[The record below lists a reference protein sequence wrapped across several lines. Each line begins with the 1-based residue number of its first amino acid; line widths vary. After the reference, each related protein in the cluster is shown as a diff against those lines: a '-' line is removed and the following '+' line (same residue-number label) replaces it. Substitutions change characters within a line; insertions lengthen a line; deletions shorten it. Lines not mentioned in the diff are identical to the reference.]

1 MLKKAIDLISFT
13 SIPPIPQLEL
23 TPAMQTTWKMIYTT
37 EEIASYLDRK
47 SEWVNMQMVSEDTLT
62 VYTTAM
68 DGLERLKNIVVA
80 NEPWS
85 GKGEIEMLQDALRRA
100 ASQHAKEALMKISD
114 RVLKVSTVIPSK
126 EGVMM
131 NGGQAIGYTRASAVI
146 AAETEA
152 DMMQC
157 RDFET
162 TEYVEQLMRCV
173 ALNEDGTSYN
183 WHAVSPGFG
192 MTFLQ
197 SLDDPLKKYNFIAN
211 LFDCRE
217 CGCARFAPNLTKKEF
232 TFEVAKIVVKSGV
245 RVIEIEE
252 TPADNVEFECALIY
266 CIKNGVEELLMDD
279 GDKEDHPLWEYIH
292 HPMIGNHIVAGK
304 ISGKCIGLIQ
314 MRMFK
319 DVEEGKLLAIPT
331 PWDEICTRMANFASV
346 VMEGSDTM
354 LFPLEGAPFV
364 EHAALKIHFA
374 MKKHLAEKM
383 VAVHG
388 EKARIG
394 MQSFR
399 QLEANEE
406 IIPAYIPA
414 GWSKGAT
421 NWGESAMPLC
431 NVGAAMNLPRAAAC
445 GVQSKTAP
453 SEAGDRSVM

>member
-1 MLKKAIDLISFT
+1 MA
-13 SIPPIPQLEL
+13 
-23 TPAMQTTWKMIYTT
+23 TTWKMTYTT
-37 EEIASYLDRK
+37 EQVASYLDRK
-47 SEWVNMQMVSEDTLT
+47 SEWVNMQMVSEDTRK

-68 DGLERLKNIVVA
+68 EGLERMKNAVP
-80 NEPWS
+80 NEPS
-85 GKGEIEMLQDALRRA
+85 SAKEEIEMLQDALRQA
-100 ASQHAKEALMKISD
+100 ASQHAKEALMEISD
-114 RVLKVSTVIPSK
+114 QVIKVSPVIPSK
-126 EGVMM
+126 KGVMM
-131 NGGQAIGYTRASAVI
+131 NGGQPIGYVLASAVI
-146 AAETEA
+146 AAATDAE
-152 DMMQC
+152 MMQC
-157 RDFET
+157 RDFQE

-173 ALNEDGTSYN
+173 ALNEDGTNYN

-192 MTFLQ
+192 MSFLQ
-197 SLDDPLKKYNFIAN
+197 KLVDPLKKYNFIAN

-217 CGCARFAPNLTKKEF
+217 CGCAKFAPNLTKKVF
-232 TFEVAKIVVKSGV
+232 TFEFAKIVVKSGV

-279 GDKEDHPLWEYIH
+279 GDWEDHPLWEYVH
-292 HPMIGNHIVAGK
+292 HPIIGKHIVAGK

-319 DVEEGKLLAIPT
+319 DVEEGKPLAIPAV
-331 PWDEICTRMANFASV
+331 WDELCTRMANFAAV

-354 LFPLEGAPFV
+354 LFPEKGAPVV

-399 QLEANEE
+399 QLEADEE
-406 IIPAYIPA
+406 IIPGYSPA
-414 GWSKGAT
+414 GWTKGAT

-445 GVQSKTAP
+445 GVRSKTAP